1 MNIELFK
8 NMTRYINYYG
18 NILVNPVFDYK
29 NIHLKTIIING
40 APAIDN
46 ELDDAEKKYIIIN
59 ERSYYQPVLRIIS
72 NNKVI
77 YCSYV
82 K

>member
-1 MNIELFK
+1 MNLDLYK
-8 NMTRYINYYG
+8 NITRYINYFG
-18 NILVNPVFDYK
+18 NILVNPIIDYK
-29 NIHLKTIIING
+29 NIHLKTIIVNA

-46 ELDDAEKKYIIIN
+46 ESDEPNKNYIIIN
-59 ERSYYQPVLRIIS
+59 EKSYYKPVLRIIS
-72 NNKVI
+72 NGKVV